1 MRYVIG
7 GLTRFA
13 ENPSHFPVSD
23 YAPETKKMLLD
34 YMKSFEA
41 NSAGGLVD
49 DCKTGEL
56 VMITNVGY
64 EDEEFMWT
72 TQDIYHIEKYN
83 ATVNPDFITHVRK
96 RRIAVSNI

>member
-13 ENPSHFPVSD
+13 EKPSQFLVSNYD
-23 YAPETKKMLLD
+23 LETKKMLLD

-41 NSAGGLVD
+41 DSAGGLVD

-56 VMITNVGY
+56 VLIINCGY
-64 EDEEFMWT
+64 EDEEFIWT

-83 ATVNPDFITHVRK
+83 AAVDPDFIAHVK
-96 RRIAVSNI
+96 EKLTKKIG